1 MNQKIESIVA
11 GDQIKKDRDVFKVGD
26 EISVHTLVKEG
37 DKERIQIFSGI
48 VIARHGSGMSA
59 TFIVRKISYGEGVE
73 RIFNLNSPAISKITV
88 DRVSKVL
95 RAKLYYMR
103 NRVGKSAMQVK
114 EKRFGTK
121 ALTEQK

>member
-1 MNQKIESIVA
+1 MNQKIESIIA

-48 VIARHGSGMSA
+48 VIARHGRGMSA
-59 TFIVRKISYGEGVE
+59 TFTVRKISYGEGVE
-73 RIFNLNSPAISKITV
+73 RIFNLNSPAILKITV

-114 EKRFGTK
+114 EKRFETK
-121 ALTEQK
+121 TLTEQK

>member
-1 MNQKIESIVA
+1 MNQKIESIIA

-48 VIARHGSGMSA
+48 VIARHGRGMSA
-59 TFIVRKISYGEGVE
+59 TFTVRKISYGEGVK
-73 RIFNLNSPAISKITV
+73 RIFNLKSPAISKITV

-114 EKRFGTK
+114 EKRFETK
-121 ALTEQK
+121 SLTEQK

>member
-1 MNQKIESIVA
+1 MNQKIEDIVA

-48 VIARHGSGMSA
+48 VIARHGRGMSA
-59 TFIVRKISYGEGVE
+59 TFTVRKISYGEGVE

-114 EKRFGTK
+114 EKRFETK

>member
-1 MNQKIESIVA
+1 MDFKKQNIQNYFLYDTKVDNLFISEYMPGAPANAVKVYLLASMKGIYLTVNIQRALKKTQA
-11 GDQIKKDRDVFKVGD
+11 GFTI
-26 EISVHTLVKEG
+26 L
-37 DKERIQIFSGI
+37 
-48 VIARHGSGMSA
+48 
-59 TFIVRKISYGEGVE
+59 YGEGVE
-73 RIFNLNSPAISKITV
+73 RIFNLNSPVISKITV

-114 EKRFGTK
+114 EKRFETK

>member
-1 MNQKIESIVA
+1 MNQKIESIIA

-26 EISVHTLVKEG
+26 EISVHSLVKEG

-48 VIARHGSGMSA
+48 VIARHGRGMSA
-59 TFIVRKISYGEGVE
+59 TFTVRKISYGEGVE
-73 RIFNLNSPAISKITV
+73 RIFNLNSPVISKITV

-114 EKRFGTK
+114 EKRFETK